1 MVIGAPVAFPR
12 IEAPADWIAEVRG
25 PQRHLT
31 PPTGDGRIT
40 VMPVQ
45 VLPPAGLAQFL
56 EWVLV
61 QEDVRP
67 LKRGPLAPLV
77 TPSGDEGLW
86 VDVVELDDHQEPAA
100 WRSYAAFELPA
111 GRVALLVLTAAPAA
125 FPVLREVFGRVALSL
140 AP

>member
-1 MVIGAPVAFPR
+1 VIGAPVAFPR

-31 PPTGDGRIT
+31 PPTADGRIT

-45 VLPPAGLAQFL
+45 VLPPTGLAQFL

-67 LKRGPLAPLV
+67 LKRGPLSPLESLAG
-77 TPSGDEGLW
+77 TPGLW
-86 VDVVELDDHQEPAA
+86 LDVVELDEHQEPVA

-111 GRVALLVLTAAPAA
+111 RRVALLVLTAAPAA
-125 FPVLREVFGRVALSL
+125 FPALREVFGRVALSL
-140 AP
+140 VP